1 MSASKMDNFFG
12 KGLFKKKKN
21 SIKLKMKAFNVLV
34 VLYLITV
41 LNEKN
46 RVEAFSFYDLF
57 KLPLGYLTEKL
68 FNWNPFRTQVK
79 ENTYLRTQLDEFS
92 LIDPNNDYINGT
104 IERKHFPYGCKC
116 TDYSCNCCAH
126 IEINKLNLNDTGL
139 ILFFFYFFILFF
151 Q

>member
-1 MSASKMDNFFG
+1 
-12 KGLFKKKKN
+12 
-21 SIKLKMKAFNVLV
+21 MKAFNVLV

-139 ILFFFYFFILFF
+139 ILFFFIFLFF
-151 Q
+151 FFSNFSIFRMYKLKLYN